1 MAISREPGPTITLMW
16 PGIIS
21 TKPFISGI
29 LLGASA
35 AGVDIDQSRPYVEVP
50 ALAQPLCT
58 LHLAEQ

>member
-1 MAISREPGPTITLMW
+1 MW